1 MPKIFLSRRAAL
13 FTFAATLGIGLR
25 ASISLAQNTSIRV
38 VKDPNCGCCDAWI
51 EILARD
57 GFTASVELFDFDA
70 LQAHKVA
77 SGVPAEMIS
86 CHTAHVEGYIIEGH
100 VPPADIRRLLTERLE
115 AIGLSVPSM
124 PSGSPGM
131 GPESEREGYTVHLIR
146 KDGSTKVYAT
156 YGAA

>member
-25 ASISLAQNTSIRV
+25 ASISLAESTSIRV

-57 GFTASVELFDFDA
+57 GFTASVELLDFDA

-86 CHTAHVEGYIIEGH
+86 CHTAHVDGYVIEGH
-100 VPPADIRRLLTERLE
+100 VPPADIRRLLTERPE
-115 AIGLSVPSM
+115 AIGLSVPGM
-124 PSGSPGM
+124 PSGSPGRAS
-131 GPESEREGYTVHLIR
+131 GCEAS
-146 KDGSTKVYAT
+146 
-156 YGAA
+156 GAACFSSCQYFADTRRNTP